1 MHERTALSEQG
12 LAPEGGSPAADA
24 DLVERLRQRDE
35 QALLAL
41 YRRYGGLV
49 YSVAYRILDSAQDAE
64 EVTQDVFLRL
74 WRPGHGYESTR
85 GSLAAWLSITARHAA
100 IDRFRRTRRREPG
113 PASVSMDESPQLWE
127 SLPAESGED
136 EERRRS
142 VAAMVRRLAEPQR
155 EAIVLAFFYGLPQ
168 SEIAEVLNRPLGTVK
183 SQIRQGMERLRQIWL
198 AQDA

>member
-1 MHERTALSEQG
+1 MHERTALSEPG
-12 LAPEGGSPAADA
+12 LAPEGGTPAADT
-24 DLVERLRQRDE
+24 DLVERLGQRDE

-49 YSVAYRILDSAQDAE
+49 YSVAWRILDNAQDAE

-74 WRPGHGYESTR
+74 WRPGHGYDSTR

-100 IDRFRRTRRREPG
+100 IDRFRKTRRREPG
-113 PASVSMDESPQLWE
+113 SLVTSIDQSPQLWE
-127 SLPAESGED
+127 TLPAETGDED
-136 EERRRS
+136 ERRRS
-142 VAAMVRRLAEPQR
+142 VAAMVHRLAEPQR
-155 EAIVLAFFYGLPQ
+155 EAIILAFFYGLPQ

-183 SQIRQGMERLRQIWL
+183 SHIRQGMERLRQIWL

>member
-1 MHERTALSEQG
+1 MHERTALSEPG
-12 LAPEGGSPAADA
+12 LAPEGGTPAADT
-24 DLVERLRQRDE
+24 DLVERLGQRDE

-49 YSVAYRILDSAQDAE
+49 YSVAWRILDNAQDAE

-74 WRPGHGYESTR
+74 WRPGHGYDSTR

-100 IDRFRRTRRREPG
+100 IDRFRKTRRREPG
-113 PASVSMDESPQLWE
+113 SLVTSIDQSPQLWE
-127 SLPAESGED
+127 TLSAETGDED
-136 EERRRS
+136 ERRRS
-142 VAAMVRRLAEPQR
+142 VAAMVHRLAEPQR
-155 EAIVLAFFYGLPQ
+155 EAIILAFFYGLPQ

-183 SQIRQGMERLRQIWL
+183 SHIRQGMERLRQIWL